1 MEPKF
6 KVELLDDALE
16 FIESLDE
23 KAMAKIYYN
32 IKLSQYK
39 TDNELFKKL
48 NDNIWEFRTLYNK
61 TYYRFF
67 AFWDKTNKLE
77 TLVISTH
84 GIEKKTGKVPKNEIL
99 KAENIRNVYFEQLT
113 REENGKQK
121 IENNKFRCFN

>member
-6 KVELLDDALE
+6 NVEFLEEAVE

-23 KAMAKIYYN
+23 KTKAKILYN

-39 TDNELFKKL
+39 NDNELFKKL
-48 NDNIWEFRTLYNK
+48 TDNIWEFRTLYKK

-67 AFWDKTNKLE
+67 AFWDKTNKQE

-99 KAENIRNVYFEQLT
+99 KAENLRTIYFEQ
-113 REENGKQK
+113 
-121 IENNKFRCFN
+121 

>member
-6 KVELLDDALE
+6 KVEFLDEAVE

-23 KAMAKIYYN
+23 KTKAKIYYN

-39 TDNELFKKL
+39 NDNELFKKL
-48 NDNIWEFRTLYNK
+48 TDNIWEFRTFYNK

-67 AFWDKTNKLE
+67 AFWDKTNKQE

-84 GIEKKTGKVPKNEIL
+84 GIEKKTGKVPKSEIL
-99 KAENIRNVYFEQLT
+99 KAENLRTIYFEQ
-113 REENGKQK
+113 
-121 IENNKFRCFN
+121 

>member
-6 KVELLDDALE
+6 KVEFLDEAVK

-23 KAMAKIYYN
+23 KTKAKILYN

-39 TDNELFKKL
+39 NDKELFKKL
-48 NDNIWEFRTLYNK
+48 TDTIWEFRTLYNK

-67 AFWDKTNKLE
+67 AFWDKTNNQE

-84 GIEKKTGKVPKNEIL
+84 GIEKKTSKIPKNEIL
-99 KAENIRNVYFEQLT
+99 KAENLRTIYFE
-113 REENGKQK
+113 K
-121 IENNKFRCFN
+121 

>member
-6 KVELLDDALE
+6 KVEFLDEAVE
-16 FIESLDE
+16 FIERLDE
-23 KAMAKIYYN
+23 KTKAKIFYN

-39 TDNELFKKL
+39 NDSELFKKL
-48 NDNIWEFRTLYNK
+48 TDNIWEFRTLYNK

-67 AFWDKTNKLE
+67 AFWDKTNKQD

-99 KAENIRNVYFEQLT
+99 KAENLRAIYFEL
-113 REENGKQK
+113 
-121 IENNKFRCFN
+121 

>member
-6 KVELLDDALE
+6 KVEFLDEAVE

-23 KAMAKIYYN
+23 KTKVKIYYN

-39 TDNELFKKL
+39 NDNELFKKL
-48 NDNIWEFRTLYNK
+48 TDNIWEFRTLYNK

-67 AFWDKTNKLE
+67 AFWDKTNKQE

-84 GIEKKTGKVPKNEIL
+84 GIEKKIVKVPKSENL
-99 KAENIRNVYFEQLT
+99 KAENLRTIYFEQ
-113 REENGKQK
+113 
-121 IENNKFRCFN
+121 

>member
-6 KVELLDDALE
+6 KVEFLDEAIE

-23 KAMAKIYYN
+23 KTQAKILYN

-39 TDNELFKKL
+39 NDNELFKKL
-48 NDNIWEFRTLYNK
+48 TDNIWEFRTLYNK

-67 AFWDKTNKLE
+67 AFWDKTNKQE

-84 GIEKKTGKVPKNEIL
+84 GIEKKT
-99 KAENIRNVYFEQLT
+99 
-113 REENGKQK
+113 
-121 IENNKFRCFN
+121 

>member
-6 KVELLDDALE
+6 NIEFLDEAVEFL
-16 FIESLDE
+16 ESLDE
-23 KAMAKIYYN
+23 KTKAKILYN

-39 TDNELFKKL
+39 NDNELFKKL
-48 NDNIWEFRTLYNK
+48 TDNIWEFRTLYKK

-67 AFWDKTNKLE
+67 AFWDKTNKQE

-99 KAENIRNVYFEQLT
+99 KAENLRTIYFEQ
-113 REENGKQK
+113 
-121 IENNKFRCFN
+121 

>member
-6 KVELLDDALE
+6 KVEFLDEAVE

-23 KAMAKIYYN
+23 KTKAKIYYN

-39 TDNELFKKL
+39 NDNELFKKL
-48 NDNIWEFRTLYNK
+48 TDNIWEFRTLYNK

-67 AFWDKTNKLE
+67 AFWDKTNKQE

-84 GIEKKTGKVPKNEIL
+84 GIEKKTGKVAKSEIL
-99 KAENIRNVYFEQLT
+99 KAENLRTIYFEQ
-113 REENGKQK
+113 
-121 IENNKFRCFN
+121 

>member
-1 MEPKF
+1 MKPKF
-6 KVELLDDALE
+6 KVEFLDEAVE

-23 KAMAKIYYN
+23 KTKAKIYYN

-39 TDNELFKKL
+39 NDNELFKKL
-48 NDNIWEFRTLYNK
+48 TDNIWEFRTLYNK

-67 AFWDKTNKLE
+67 AFWDKTNKQE

-99 KAENIRNVYFEQLT
+99 KAENLRTIYFEQ
-113 REENGKQK
+113 
-121 IENNKFRCFN
+121 

>member
-6 KVELLDDALE
+6 NVEFLDEAVK

-23 KAMAKIYYN
+23 KTKAKIYYN

-39 TDNELFKKL
+39 NDNELFKKL
-48 NDNIWEFRTLYNK
+48 TDNIWEFRTLYNK

-67 AFWDKTNKLE
+67 AFWDKTNNQK

-99 KAENIRNVYFEQLT
+99 KAENLRTIYFEQ
-113 REENGKQK
+113 
-121 IENNKFRCFN
+121 

>member
-6 KVELLDDALE
+6 KVEFLDEAVE

-23 KAMAKIYYN
+23 KTKAKIYYN

-39 TDNELFKKL
+39 NDNELLKKL
-48 NDNIWEFRTLYNK
+48 TDNIWEFRTLYNK

-67 AFWDKTNKLE
+67 AFWDKTNKQE

-84 GIEKKTGKVPKNEIL
+84 GIEKKTGKVQKNEIL
-99 KAENIRNVYFEQLT
+99 KAESLRTIYFEQ
-113 REENGKQK
+113 
-121 IENNKFRCFN
+121 